1 MSAVSGRSV
10 KSGLREMPVGEPTVL
25 AERRTYVAGRWVTGD
40 EGVAVENPA
49 DESLVGEVTATPL
62 PEFERAITEARR
74 SFDDGGW
81 ADLPA
86 ADRAQVLTAFVDF
99 VESCAGTLV
108 PTLVAEAGQPNRFA
122 EMTQV
127 RGGIRLA
134 RQTIDLYQ
142 SMPHEQAS
150 PVPVDDLVRTR
161 VALSIRRHEPVGV
174 IAAITPYNAALIM
187 GFQKLIPALMA
198 GNSVILRPSPLTPI
212 SSLIFG
218 MAAEAAGIP
227 PGVLSV
233 VAESGTAGAEL
244 LTSHPAVD
252 MVSFTGSTVAGRK
265 ILAQAAPTVKRVSL
279 ELGGKSAQIYL
290 PDALDRVSAG
300 AAAVVMSTAGQACV
314 AATRMIVPAEAR
326 ESVLDAVG
334 NLYRG
339 IKVGP
344 PSQPDTA
351 MGPVISAAQRD
362 KCELLVKAAETDG
375 GTVVC
380 GGGRPTQPA
389 RGYYFE
395 PTVIDVPDNAN
406 PAAQEEIFGPVVV
419 VLGYRDVDHAVAM
432 ANDSIYGLSGQVYG
446 ADVAAALQVARR
458 LRTGAV
464 NVNTTVFSAYAP
476 SGGYKQSGLGRE
488 RGPDGIRE
496 FQEVKHMSIGELS
509 R

>member
-1 MSAVSGRSV
+1 M
-10 KSGLREMPVGEPTVL
+10 TVL
-25 AERRTYVAGRWVTGD
+25 AEQRTYVAGDWVTGED
-40 EGVAVENPA
+40 VVGVENPA
-49 DESLVGEVTATPL
+49 DETHVADVTATPAG
-62 PEFERAITEARR
+62 EVHRAIAEARR
-74 SFDDGGW
+74 SFDSGSW
-81 ADLPA
+81 ADLPVT
-86 ADRAQVLTAFVDF
+86 DRARVLGEAIDYIEGS
-99 VESCAGTLV
+99 VETLI
-108 PTLVAEAGQPNRFA
+108 PTLVAEAGQSTRFA
-122 EMTQV
+122 EMTQLRAGV
-127 RGGIRLA
+127 ALA
-134 RQTIDLYQ
+134 RQTIDLYLA
-142 SMPHEQAS
+142 MKHEESS
-150 PVPVDDLVRTR
+150 PVPVDDLVRGR

-174 IAAITPYNAALIM
+174 VAAITPYNAALIM

-218 MAAEAAGIP
+218 QAADAVGLP

-233 VAESGTAGAEL
+233 VVESGTASAEL
-244 LTSHPAVD
+244 LTSHPGVD

-290 PDALDRVSAG
+290 PDAVHRAAMG
-300 AAAVVMSTAGQACV
+300 AAMVVMSTAGQACV
-314 AATRMIVPAEAR
+314 AATRMLVPEEQREQVLEAV
-326 ESVLDAVG
+326 SGV
-334 NLYRG
+334 YRS

-344 PSQPDTA
+344 PTHADAA
-351 MGPVISAAQRD
+351 MGPVISAAQRE
-362 KCELLVKAAETDG
+362 KCERLVEAAEDNG
-375 GTVVC
+375 GKVVC
-380 GGGRPTQPA
+380 GGGRPA
-389 RGYYFE
+389 GLDRGYYFE
-395 PTVIDVPDNAN
+395 PTVLDVPDNSN
-406 PAAQEEIFGPVVV
+406 PAAREEIFGPVIA
-419 VLGYRDVDHAVAM
+419 VLGYRDIDHAVEI

-446 ADVAAALQVARR
+446 ADVAAAVGVARR